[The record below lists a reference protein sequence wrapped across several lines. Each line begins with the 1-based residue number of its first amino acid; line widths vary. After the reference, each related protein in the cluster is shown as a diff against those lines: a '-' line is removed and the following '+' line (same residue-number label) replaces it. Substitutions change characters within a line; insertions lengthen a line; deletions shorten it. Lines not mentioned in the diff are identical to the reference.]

1 MIRRPLSPIYKTV
14 QDISIIISLCLASYF
29 FSASQNT
36 AEYQKMAQA
45 KLVDE
50 YGKVQQPLF
59 SPDDGIREVLLG
71 LIASETQRIIIAAYM
86 ITDRQIVQELIKA
99 HERGVVIEIIVCR
112 SGAQDSWSKIDQLI
126 AAGIPVYAYPA
137 AVIKS
142 LMHNKFI
149 IFFSVTL
156 SGAQRTILA
165 TGSYNMTNA
174 ASDANQENF
183 LFLEQRA
190 IVKKYQQ
197 RFEHLKKRALRM
209 RRSIRAKRCAR

>member
-1 MIRRPLSPIYKTV
+1 MVRRPLSPFYKAV
-14 QDISIIISLCLASYF
+14 QNISIVISLFLASYF

-126 AAGIPVYAYPA
+126 AAGISVYAYPA

-156 SGAQRTILA
+156 GGAQRTILA

-209 RRSIRAKRCAR
+209 RRSLRAKRCAR